1 MNSQYLYMP
10 SPIGLMELRAVEQ
23 GIQAI
28 TFVDAQTQTETE
40 TPTLKKAA
48 EQLAEY
54 FDGHRQDFE
63 LPLAARGTAF
73 QQQVW
78 RALISIP
85 FGQTGSYLDI
95 ARKIGNPAAVRAVG
109 AAKSKNPLS
118 IVVPCHRIIGSNG
131 TLTGYAGGL
140 ERKAWLLQHEHAQNT
155 LGDDW

>member
-1 MNSQYLYMP
+1 MYMP
-10 SPIGLMELRAVEQ
+10 SPIGLMELCAVEQ
-23 GIQAI
+23 GLQAI
-28 TFVDAQTQTETE
+28 TFVDAQTQAETD
-40 TPTLKKAA
+40 TPILKKAA

-54 FDGHRQDFE
+54 FDGRRQDFD

-78 RALISIP
+78 HALVSIP

-109 AAKSKNPLS
+109 AANGKNPLS

-131 TLTGYAGGL
+131 NLTGYAGGL
-140 ERKAWLLQHEHAQNT
+140 ERKAWLLQHEQSQQRLA
-155 LGDDW
+155 DW